1 MEEEHQPQSDHEVSK
16 ELEEEVSKETVEEEV
31 VDIGQ
36 LETEEPI
43 KKVDGETEVV
53 DTPVPDL
60 GRGLH
65 EKKHPT
71 RLQDYIL
78 STVQNHFHRG
88 FLVSPVSHLDPFWTR
103 VSPHS
108 AREYPHA
115 SPNDVEPKV
124 IAEKGFYVLLSPRS
138 GAEQAP
144 KLLTLFPLPLRSP
157 NATNQWTEE
166 DYRKS

>member
-71 RLQDYIL
+71 QLQDYIL
-78 STVQNHFHRG
+78 STVQKYEDLSGGEFELEFDSLYG
-88 FLVSPVSHLDPFWTR
+88 IDQFCLVIVSQPR
-103 VSPHS
+103 
-108 AREYPHA
+108 
-115 SPNDVEPKV
+115 
-124 IAEKGFYVLLSPRS
+124 ILLS
-138 GAEQAP
+138 
-144 KLLTLFPLPLRSP
+144 
-157 NATNQWTEE
+157 
-166 DYRKS
+166 

>member
-1 MEEEHQPQSDHEVSK
+1 MVHEESSFN
-16 ELEEEVSKETVEEEV
+16 SKETSIQAPRTRSNIQENGGEDQQRILQYW
-31 VDIGQ
+31 DIA
-36 LETEEPI
+36 
-43 KKVDGETEVV
+43 
-53 DTPVPDL
+53 
-60 GRGLH
+60 
-65 EKKHPT
+65 
-71 RLQDYIL
+71 
-78 STVQNHFHRG
+78 HFHRG

-115 SPNDVEPKV
+115 SPNDVEQKV

-144 KLLTLFPLPLRSP
+144 KLLPLFPLPLRSP